1 MLKGTPIWFKIFFLG
16 ILCIIVVSV
25 VEYAKTEY
33 QDHQDG
39 CTPTGRQHMV
49 NSVVNAPNG
58 AFSGLVVEDEF
69 VCKNGRITW
78 KPQYK

>member
-1 MLKGTPIWFKIFFLG
+1 
-16 ILCIIVVSV
+16 
-25 VEYAKTEY
+25 
-33 QDHQDG
+33 
-39 CTPTGRQHMV
+39 MV
-49 NSVVNAPNG
+49 NSVVNAPDG